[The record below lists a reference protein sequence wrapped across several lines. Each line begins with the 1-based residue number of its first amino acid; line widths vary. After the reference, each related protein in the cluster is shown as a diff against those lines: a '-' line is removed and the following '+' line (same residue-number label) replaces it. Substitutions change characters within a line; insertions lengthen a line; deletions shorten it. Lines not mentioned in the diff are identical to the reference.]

1 MQLTSLLLL
10 SLAHYGALGAPVG
23 AMESSVAQGGLNIPS
38 LGAPRTFDLFYPEL
52 PTLRTSKET
61 TTAVPVIHLQE
72 NDKVVTMDK
81 ATSDAY
87 LEMFPQDLLD
97 SNKKIRPIDVRII
110 EHDGFIDYEIEF
122 VELSEEED
130 DEYDD
135 EFVSVTD
142 KGNHNSSDQT
152 TSDLTNA
159 EVTTQ
164 KIATTLPASASKV
177 LTAVTFVDLIKS
189 ARRKYRQKVSR
200 EKQKKRVTTK
210 YQGSSPVSSKVTK
223 SSSSLETEEALRR
236 SITRKQSSKT
246 LYEKHKS
253 LDEKPRT
260 NLQIRNRVR
269 NENKVIIR
277 NLMKTRKRVSQRLS
291 DVIPIK
297 KFKVAN
303 RFTKPGRSSTFRP
316 VELTQPTPIS
326 YPNTK
331 NEKEMENQHIKNN
344 VKILTGGKMIKVR
357 TLKAPMKMP
366 SYPELQ
372 TSKNQPLFED
382 HTISTSMPPYQDS
395 PKATHIPAY
404 IGSHIIPNT
413 LTYQELKTSSTKP
426 SLQESLISTSIPTY
440 MQSTNFP
447 SHQKSH
453 RSSSL
458 PSSHKSTTTSF
469 QSSFPQSPTSTNIIS
484 YTYTPTSSIFPSKSH
499 SSVSSMISSY
509 PHTTMSTILSSY
521 QKSMLIKSSHEVTT
535 SETSIMDESEINA
548 MDFLKNPSDE
558 TSNSTSMEVIT
569 NITVQSTSE
578 NHPTISL
585 IKGQQIKEPTEKPI
599 SQPTTIRIEEQ
610 PRSFSSY
617 EKSSPSTLMMSYLE
631 LTTSDP
637 SNKETETTTKQPIS
651 RTATTSSIIEEQFP
665 STSMM
670 SYQELMTSDPTIDRT
685 TSQLEIKETTDQPNS
700 RTTTIL
706 TPPSTSMMSYQEL
719 MTSDPS
725 IDRTASQLEIKDT
738 TDQPNSQTTT
748 ILTPPSTSM
757 MSDQEQTTLN
767 PSTFDSISKK
777 EFKLTTEQNFSE
789 ITTLAS
795 LIEEHAPSLSSSEKS
810 PPSTSMMSFQELTTS
825 DQSTIKSISEEEIQV
840 TTGQPFSETTTNL
853 SLTEVQIASLVSYEN
868 SSPSTSMM
876 SYQDLTTSDR
886 SSDKSH
892 SDKEIKETTSQQL
905 SLVEE
910 LKRQLITISYSL
922 TKSYSEI
929 NSTQNTTND
938 ELEDLQFSES
948 IVVPDLHT
956 SEEATIAINESS
968 KNGSKAT
975 QSVEVTETPD
985 NIQLLSDAF
994 ANSDNKRDRETT
1006 LSIRPEET
1014 TVASQT
1020 ERSPKRIISDGS
1032 LSQLVEDLKAS
1043 KTVPPSEVIK
1053 GQYHEINPGQYH
1065 EANPGQY
1072 HETNPGQYHETN
1084 PGQYDEINPGQ
1095 DLGVENVTV
1104 DFDHGDE
1111 SRNYNVQANAGDFII
1126 GEVGQI
1132 DINSGQTFQGVRYT
1146 AVEGEVDQ
1154 AQISDILEKYF
1165 GARTS

>member
-1 MQLTSLLLL
+1 
-10 SLAHYGALGAPVG
+10 
-23 AMESSVAQGGLNIPS
+23 
-38 LGAPRTFDLFYPEL
+38 
-52 PTLRTSKET
+52 
-61 TTAVPVIHLQE
+61 
-72 NDKVVTMDK
+72 
-81 ATSDAY
+81 
-87 LEMFPQDLLD
+87 
-97 SNKKIRPIDVRII
+97 
-110 EHDGFIDYEIEF
+110 
-122 VELSEEED
+122 
-130 DEYDD
+130 
-135 EFVSVTD
+135 
-142 KGNHNSSDQT
+142 
-152 TSDLTNA
+152 
-159 EVTTQ
+159 
-164 KIATTLPASASKV
+164 
-177 LTAVTFVDLIKS
+177 
-189 ARRKYRQKVSR
+189 
-200 EKQKKRVTTK
+200 
-210 YQGSSPVSSKVTK
+210 
-223 SSSSLETEEALRR
+223 
-236 SITRKQSSKT
+236 
-246 LYEKHKS
+246 
-253 LDEKPRT
+253 
-260 NLQIRNRVR
+260 
-269 NENKVIIR
+269 
-277 NLMKTRKRVSQRLS
+277 
-291 DVIPIK
+291 
-297 KFKVAN
+297 
-303 RFTKPGRSSTFRP
+303 
-316 VELTQPTPIS
+316 
-326 YPNTK
+326 
-331 NEKEMENQHIKNN
+331 
-344 VKILTGGKMIKVR
+344 
-357 TLKAPMKMP
+357 
-366 SYPELQ
+366 
-372 TSKNQPLFED
+372 
-382 HTISTSMPPYQDS
+382 
-395 PKATHIPAY
+395 
-404 IGSHIIPNT
+404 
-413 LTYQELKTSSTKP
+413 
-426 SLQESLISTSIPTY
+426 
-440 MQSTNFP
+440 
-447 SHQKSH
+447 
-453 RSSSL
+453 
-458 PSSHKSTTTSF
+458 
-469 QSSFPQSPTSTNIIS
+469 
-484 YTYTPTSSIFPSKSH
+484 
-499 SSVSSMISSY
+499 
-509 PHTTMSTILSSY
+509 
-521 QKSMLIKSSHEVTT
+521 MLIKSSHEVTT

-585 IKGQQIKEPTEKPI
+585 IKGQQIKEPTEKPV

-706 TPPSTSMMSYQEL
+706 TPPSTSMMS
-719 MTSDPS
+719 
-725 IDRTASQLEIKDT
+725 
-738 TDQPNSQTTT
+738 
-748 ILTPPSTSM
+748 
-757 MSDQEQTTLN
+757 DQEQTTLS

-777 EFKLTTEQNFSE
+777 ELKLTTEQNFSE

-795 LIEEHAPSLSSSEKS
+795 LIEEHTPSLSSSEKS
-810 PPSTSMMSFQELTTS
+810 PPSTMMSFQELTTS